1 MPFKQRLERDEGVSH
16 AGIWSKSI
24 SDKKS
29 SSCKSFEAK
38 SCLELR
44 NSKEASVDGKSENGE
59 VLKDEYKPCGKIG
72 RAASCKQI

>member
-29 SSCKSFEAK
+29 NSCKSFEAK

-59 VLKDEYKPCGKIG
+59 LLKDELSHVG
-72 RAASCKQI
+72 R